1 MRRLTRKQRLARS
14 ILSLIAIVA
23 LVIVTTSLW
32 YIEGRGY
39 CLGTFAGCHA

>member
-1 MRRLTRKQRLARS
+1 MSRLTRKQRLART

-23 LVIVTTSLW
+23 VIVITTCLW
-32 YIEGRGY
+32 YIEGKGY

>member
-1 MRRLTRKQRLARS
+1 MRRLTRKQRLART
-14 ILSLIAIVA
+14 ILGLIAIVA
-23 LVIVTTSLW
+23 LIIVTTSLW

>member
-1 MRRLTRKQRLARS
+1 MSRLTRKQRLART
-14 ILSLIAIVA
+14 ILGLFAIVA